1 MKRHSAL
8 KPLSREHHHGLLLS
22 WKIRCGFNRGVEL
35 ERIKK
40 YADWFFENH
49 LKTHFKM
56 EEKYLFPLLGM
67 GHEGVKKAMADH
79 RRIARLFGDKSN
91 VERSLTLIEEIL
103 EKHIRFE
110 ERILFNE
117 IQDKT
122 SDAEFTQLEKHIHE
136 IVFEDNL
143 DDEFWKQEKD

>member
-22 WKIRCGFNRGVEL
+22 WKIRRGFTRGVAP
-35 ERIKK
+35 ERMKK
-40 YADWFFENH
+40 YADWFFKTH
-49 LKTHFKM
+49 LISHFKM

-67 GHEGVKKAMADH
+67 GHEGVKKAIADH
-79 RRIARLFGDKSN
+79 RRIERLFEDNSN
-91 VERSLTLIEEIL
+91 VERSLSLIEETL

-117 IQDKT
+117 IQEKATSAEFDLIEKRIHET
-122 SDAEFTQLEKHIHE
+122 TFVDDLSDA
-136 IVFEDNL
+136 
-143 DDEFWKQEKD
+143 FWNEETK